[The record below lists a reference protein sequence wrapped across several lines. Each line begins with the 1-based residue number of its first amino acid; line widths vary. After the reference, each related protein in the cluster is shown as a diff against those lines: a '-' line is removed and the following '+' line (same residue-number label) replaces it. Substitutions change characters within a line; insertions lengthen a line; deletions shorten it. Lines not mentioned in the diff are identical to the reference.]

1 MLPEEWYKKENLE
14 LQKCIRSQLEAYETL
29 SEARM
34 RSLIGILKE
43 LEKTLDRK
51 GIPLCYPRIIV
62 DSWEFEDELGQRLL
76 ALAALYEKW
85 K

>member
-1 MLPEEWYKKENLE
+1 MRPEERYKKENLR
-14 LQKCIRSQLEAYETL
+14 LQECIREQLEACKTL
-29 SEARM
+29 SEARTH
-34 RSLIGILKE
+34 SLIAILEE

-62 DSWEFEDELGQRLL
+62 DLWEFEDELGQRLL